1 MDGKIESDEGK
12 IILKLGNEMVDVM
25 NIFYSI
31 CSKEEMVVENQLV
44 EKNKCS
50 EKVVSYKGNK
60 MDVVK

>member
-1 MDGKIESDEGK
+1 MDGIESDEGK

-31 CSKEEMVVENQLV
+31 CSKEEMVVENQLA

-50 EKVVSYKGNK
+50 EEVVSDKGNK